1 MPECNHKDMV
11 RVRNIWFRYDML
23 ITEVRSSLQ
32 NVCTAA
38 PEEDAKEEE
47 EEGLTQKYQEWC
59 TAIGP
64 DLSRYCALIGWDHD
78 ATTALLCHVDVD
90 TAQGTQSSL
99 IGEFLAFRCVFL
111 S

>member
-1 MPECNHKDMV
+1 M
-11 RVRNIWFRYDML
+11 FA
-23 ITEVRSSLQ
+23 
-32 NVCTAA
+32 VCTAA
-38 PEEDAKEEE
+38 PEEDEEE
-47 EEGLTQKYQEWC
+47 EEEEKEEGQTQKYQELA

-78 ATTALLCHVDVD
+78 ATPALLCHVD

-99 IGEFLAFRCVFL
+99 IGEFLAFHCVFL